1 MRRRLSHDESEER
14 AIGTVAEQMNR
25 RNTHRSFAV
34 FLTALLAFNAL
45 TTPTE
50 AQDYNVPASA
60 HQSADVGTNGVYKI
74 GGDVS
79 APVLV
84 YSVAPQVSEKE
95 RKVWVDGN
103 VLVNL
108 YVDVKGIPSHVRVVR
123 GLARE
128 LDESAVEAVRQYH
141 FKPAMKNGKPVLV
154 QMNVEINF
162 QKH

>member
-1 MRRRLSHDESEER
+1 
-14 AIGTVAEQMNR
+14 V
-25 RNTHRSFAV
+25 
-34 FLTALLAFNAL
+34 
-45 TTPTE
+45 
-50 AQDYNVPASA
+50 QDNNVPAPA

-103 VLVNL
+103 VLVNI
-108 YVDVKGIPSHVRVVR
+108 YVDVKGNPSHVRVVR
-123 GLARE
+123 GLAPE

-154 QMNVEINF
+154 QINVEINF
-162 QKH
+162 QKR